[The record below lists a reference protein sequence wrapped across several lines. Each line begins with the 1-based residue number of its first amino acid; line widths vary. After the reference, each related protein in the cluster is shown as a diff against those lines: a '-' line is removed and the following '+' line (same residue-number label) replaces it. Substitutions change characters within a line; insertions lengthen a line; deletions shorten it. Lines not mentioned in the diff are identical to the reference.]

1 METVEYV
8 ETYGKEYICDG
19 TGGKF
24 DRDSGFILIPV
35 YFQQS
40 DGSYGPNPEYS
51 SNYAFPPYCTEV
63 LEGPILEEQP
73 QLQLPPPQQP
83 QLQPQQHQPQ
93 LQLPPP
99 QQPQLQLPPPAP
111 PQPLPPPLPS
121 QPLPT
126 KVKKS
131 KRFTCDLCDSVFTQL
146 YNLERHVED
155 IHNTPAHIRYV
166 CTGCGCQIK
175 RKDNLIQHQRKG
187 CVTVK
192 RIPCPVC
199 NKRFTTAGCMRRHI
213 KTVHNKSDIVS
224 CEQCGYE
231 TAYKHQ
237 LKSHQRL
244 VHGSRAG
251 MYVCVSCEI
260 DCLTRYGL
268 NQHVSEGRCGM
279 LDMVC
284 IECRIEFRSKKK
296 MAHHKDTVHGPVRY
310 NQEGGGESSTSTSCF
325 DEDVMIVDELL
336 KLCAEPN
343 PW

>member
-1 METVEYV
+1 METVQYV

-83 QLQPQQHQPQ
+83 QLQ
-93 LQLPPP
+93 LPS
-99 QQPQLQLPPPAP
+99 PAP
-111 PQPLPPPLPS
+111 PQPLPPPPPS
-121 QPLPT
+121 QPLPA

-166 CTGCGCQIK
+166 LVGLAINQNKTESKATTFSELESI
-175 RKDNLIQHQRKG
+175 
-187 CVTVK
+187 V
-192 RIPCPVC
+192 VC
-199 NKRFTTAGCMRRHI
+199 EA
-213 KTVHNKSDIVS
+213 
-224 CEQCGYE
+224 
-231 TAYKHQ
+231 
-237 LKSHQRL
+237 
-244 VHGSRAG
+244 
-251 MYVCVSCEI
+251 
-260 DCLTRYGL
+260 CL
-268 NQHVSEGRCGM
+268 
-279 LDMVC
+279 
-284 IECRIEFRSKKK
+284 
-296 MAHHKDTVHGPVRY
+296 
-310 NQEGGGESSTSTSCF
+310 
-325 DEDVMIVDELL
+325 
-336 KLCAEPN
+336 
-343 PW
+343 